1 MDWVNKF
8 DELSDGERALIAKVA
23 KTWLAKGED
32 PSVVAGHVKRWITK
46 NNDDGGGEGSRP
58 PEDQRDPTQ
67 ELEDLASA
75 HMAAH
80 KVKRSVAYSRVL
92 AARPDLNV
100 ALAQQRDAKLRKAA
114 RAFGDGHGMR

>member
-1 MDWVNKF
+1 MDLIQKI

-46 NNDDGGGEGSRP
+46 NSDDGGGEGSRP

-67 ELEDLASA
+67 ELEDVVTA

-114 RAFGDGHGMR
+114 QAFGNGYGMR

>member
-1 MDWVNKF
+1 MNWVNKF
-8 DELSDGERALIAKVA
+8 DELSDGERALIAKIA

-32 PSVVAGHVKRWITK
+32 PSVVAKHVKAWITK
-46 NNDDGGGEGSRP
+46 NNDDGGGEGSQP

-67 ELEDLASA
+67 ELEDLVNA

-80 KVKRSVAYSRVL
+80 KVRRTVAYSRVL
-92 AARPDLNV
+92 AARPDLNA
-100 ALAQQRDAKLRKAA
+100 ALAHQRDAKLRKAA

>member
-1 MDWVNKF
+1 MDLIQKI
-8 DELSDGERALIAKVA
+8 DELSDGERALVAKIA

-58 PEDQRDPTQ
+58 PEDQRDPAQ
-67 ELEDLASA
+67 ELEDLVNA
-75 HMAAH
+75 HMKSH
-80 KVKRSVAYSRVL
+80 GISRSMAYSRAL
-92 AARPDLNV
+92 AARPDLNA